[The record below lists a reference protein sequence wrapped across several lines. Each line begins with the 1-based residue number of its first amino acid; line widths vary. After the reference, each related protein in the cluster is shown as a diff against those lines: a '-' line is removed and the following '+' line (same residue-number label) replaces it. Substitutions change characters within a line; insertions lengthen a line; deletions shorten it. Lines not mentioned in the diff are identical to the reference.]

1 MSENYIYAVARIRS
15 KELTLLSE
23 SFMEQLISC
32 KNEGECMKLLNEKG
46 WGTPEMTSEEI
57 FAGEHQETWE
67 LIEELVDDMS
77 IFDVFRYSNDYHNL
91 KAAVKETCIAG
102 EHPGIFTEDGTIA
115 AETIMKALETKEYE
129 LLPERMQKLAQD
141 AVEQLLHTRDG
152 QLCDCMI
159 DQAALTAIRQAGKAT
174 GEELLSQYGE
184 LTVVSA
190 DIKTAVR
197 AARTGKDRAFLERSI
212 APCDTLNTEELIE
225 ASLEGFDA
233 ICNYLEKTKYSDAVE
248 ELKKSAAAF
257 ERWCDNLMIRAIK
270 PQLYN
275 PFGVGPLAAYILA
288 RENEI
293 KTVRIILSAKRNEL
307 SEDVIR
313 ERVREMYV

>member
-15 KELTLLSE
+15 KELTLLSGN
-23 SFMEQLISC
+23 FVDQLLSA
-32 KNEGECMKLLNEKG
+32 KDEKECLKLLNEKG

-57 FAGEHQETWE
+57 FAQEHAKTWE
-67 LIEELVDDMS
+67 LMEELVEDMS
-77 IFDVFRYSNDYHNL
+77 VFDVFRYGNDYHNL

-102 EHPGIFTEDGTIA
+102 EHPGIFAEDGTIQ
-115 AETIMKALETKEYE
+115 AETIMKALETKEYT
-129 LLPERMQKLAQD
+129 LLPERMQNLAQE

-159 DQAALTAIRQAGKAT
+159 DQAALSAIREAGKAT
-174 GEELLSQYGE
+174 GEEILSQYGE
-184 LTVVSA
+184 LTVVSS

-197 AARTGKDRAFLERSI
+197 AARTGKDRTFLERSL
-212 APCDTLNTEELIE
+212 APCETLDTEELIE

-233 ICNYLEKTKYSDAVE
+233 ICNYLERTPYSDAVE

-257 ERWCDNLMIRAIK
+257 EKWCDNLQIRAIK

-293 KTVRIILSAKRNEL
+293 KTVRIILSAKRNDL
-307 SEDVIR
+307 SEEAIR

>member
-23 SFMEQLISC
+23 SFIDQLLSV
-32 KNEGECMKLLNEKG
+32 KDEKECLKLLNEKG
-46 WGTPEMTSEEI
+46 WGTPEMTSEQI
-57 FAGEHQETWE
+57 FAEEHKKTWE
-67 LIEELVDDMS
+67 LMEELVENMS
-77 IFDVFRYSNDYHNL
+77 IFDVFRYGNDYHNL

-102 EHPGIFTEDGTIA
+102 DHPGIFTEDGTVE
-115 AETIMKALETKEYE
+115 AEAIMKALETKEYT
-129 LLPERMQKLAQD
+129 LLPERMQTLAQE

-159 DQAALTAIRQAGKAT
+159 DKAALTAIRQAGKAS
-174 GEELLSQYGE
+174 GEDILAQYGE
-184 LTVVSA
+184 LTVVAA

-197 AARTGKDRAFLERSI
+197 SARTGKDRAFLERSL
-212 APCDTLNTEELIE
+212 ADCESLNTEELTE
-225 ASLEGFDA
+225 AALEGFDA
-233 ICNYLEKTKYSDAVE
+233 ICTYLTKTPYSDAAE

-257 ERWCDNLMIRAIK
+257 ERWCDNRLIRAIK

-307 SEDVIR
+307 PEEVIR